1 MLRSDFKYTGSDK
14 NKAEF
19 VETVNQLARL
29 INGLKFDWGV
39 NGGLDITNVE
49 QTNNG
54 LIVDFQRVEI
64 PYTPPS

>member
-1 MLRSDFKYTGSDK
+1 MLRSDFKYTGSDE

-39 NGGLDITNVE
+39 NGGLHITNVE